1 MNTSKYKVTKG
12 DKFKLLDYKTIPP
25 DDSDDKKELKEQLQ
39 SDIDEIRK
47 LQEMF
52 FAYDKHAILMVF
64 QAMDAAGKDGAI
76 KHVMSGINPQGC
88 DVRGFKAPNPKDYS
102 RDYLFRHHR
111 AMPQSGKIG
120 IHNRSHY
127 EFVLACKV
135 NPSYILKER
144 IPKIRKLKDI
154 NEKFWKNRYKE
165 INNFEKQLSSSGLVI
180 LKFFLNVSK
189 EEQRLRL
196 LDRIENKSKNW
207 KFEMGDLD
215 ARNNWDA
222 YMDAY
227 QDAIIN
233 TSKRNA
239 PWYIIPADDKW
250 FARALIARIL
260 KETLQSLDMKY
271 PELDEENLKLL
282 NKAKEQLLE
291 DK

>member
-1 MNTSKYKVTKG
+1 MNISKYKVTNGK
-12 DKFKLLDYKTIPP
+12 KFKLSDYKTIPP

-39 SDIDEIRK
+39 NDIEEIKK

-52 FAYDKHAILMVF
+52 FAYDRHAILMLF
-64 QAMDAAGKDGAI
+64 QAMDASGKDGAI

-88 DVRGFKAPNPKDYS
+88 DVQAFKAPSAKDYS

-135 NPSYILKER
+135 NPEFILRER
-144 IPKIRKLKDI
+144 IPKIKKVKDI
-154 NEKFWKNRYKE
+154 TTDFWENRYNE
-165 INNFEKQLSSSGLVI
+165 ITNFESQLANSGLVI

-189 EEQRLRL
+189 GEQRLRL

-215 ARNNWDA
+215 ARNQWED

-227 QDAIIN
+227 QLVIQKTAQKN
-233 TSKRNA
+233 S
-239 PWYIIPADDKW
+239 PWFIIPADDKW

-260 KETLQSLDMKY
+260 KETLKEMDMNY

-282 NKAKEQLLE
+282 DKAMEQLLE